1 MIPMNQSTYIAKS
14 YAKINLGLRVLDR
27 LPNGYH
33 EIQTGFVFINW
44 YDRLQVTKAHET
56 LFRCSNKDLA
66 TGDSNLV
73 MKAVNLM
80 RNFTGESLNYHIQ
93 LSKSVPL
100 GAGLGGGSSNAALM
114 IHMINHIENLG
125 LSDNE
130 LAAMGIKLGADV
142 PIFIHGQT
150 AIGSGVGEKLEF
162 IDIQPDMY
170 IVTVYPGFESS
181 TAEAYQFC
189 QPYRDEA
196 LDVRNILL
204 NDDPSDWPTFLVNDL
219 EPPVIEVHPFV
230 GSLKDQFYDFGANYA
245 SMSGSGSS
253 VYGLFDQ
260 EVAAIEAFE
269 YIKQEGYQ
277 ATLTNPGFTVDK
289 GIYQKS

>member
-1 MIPMNQSTYIAKS
+1 MPMNQSTYIAKS

-44 YDRLQVTKAHET
+44 YDRIQVTKAHET
-56 LFRCSNKDLA
+56 LFRCSNKDLK

-73 MKAVNLM
+73 MRAVNLM

-93 LSKSVPL
+93 LSKSIPL

-114 IHMINHIENLG
+114 LHMINHIEDLG

-130 LAAMGIKLGADV
+130 LAALGIKLGADV

-162 IDIQPDMY
+162 IDIQPNMY

-189 QPYRDEA
+189 QPYHDEA

-253 VYGLFDQ
+253 VYGLFDN
-260 EVAAIEAFE
+260 EVAAVEAFE

-277 ATLTNPGFTVDK
+277 ATLTNPGFEVDK
-289 GIYQKS
+289 GIYPKS